1 MLKRIIKLRS
11 PKFHDIPGWCLGQF
25 IVSGT
30 IYIDKLV
37 VTRQAIIDG
46 RVIMA
51 IVKALDLATIH
62 TVIF

>member
-11 PKFHDIPGWCLGQF
+11 LKFHDIPGWCLGQF

-37 VTRQAIIDG
+37 VRLSLM
-46 RVIMA
+46 VE
-51 IVKALDLATIH
+51 LSWLL
-62 TVIF
+62 